1 MFGRF
6 ALTGTKTYLSPVR
19 VLAVMALAIFTAE
32 ALVIVVLFFI
42 PGVSGLALTLIDASL
57 LVLLLSPAL
66 YFHLFRPLVLL
77 VDERRRVEE
86 ELKTE
91 RDRAQG
97 YLDVAGVILVAL
109 DRDGHVKLINRKSA
123 ELLGYEEKDIAGKG
137 WFDEFTPPGSRAEAR
152 AWFLRLMMAGE
163 GGSEGSY
170 ESPLVTRSGEERVIL
185 WSYTVLRDN
194 GHITGALGSGED
206 ITERKRTE
214 MALVESETRYRLI
227 HNTAFD
233 AIIVSDDGDRVTDC
247 NPSAEKIFGYTRDEL
262 IGLNL
267 TLLMPDKY
275 RERHREGLK
284 RFLAAGTSRV
294 QGRIQEFECL
304 RKDGT
309 LLPIEIILNHFTLG
323 GRTSFTGTIRDITE
337 RKRAEREREF
347 IQSSL
352 SQSRKMEAIGRL
364 AGGIAHDF
372 NNVLTAI
379 RGNAEFAMEDI
390 DKEDPAYPR
399 LNEIMRSVEHA
410 SRLTRQLLLFS
421 RGQPVER
428 APLNIN
434 TVIENLLVMVTRLL
448 GADIT
453 VAADLAPDLWT
464 VLADEGNIEQVVM
477 NLAVNARDAMPNGGH
492 IVIKTEN
499 VVLDERSR
507 PPAPEARPGRFI
519 RLTVSDTGVGMEQE
533 IIQRIFEPFF
543 TTKGAGKGTGLGLS
557 VIYGVVKQLGGW
569 IAVESEPNKGSAFR
583 IYLPAIEETPPV
595 SG

>member
-1 MFGRF
+1 MLREGKKEGGDSFNDPRHGMFGRF

-97 YLDVAGVILVAL
+97 YLDVAGAMLVAL
-109 DRDGHVKLINRKSA
+109 DRDGRVKLINRKGA
-123 ELLGYEEKDIAGKG
+123 ETLGYAEEDIVGKG
-137 WFDEFTPPGSRAEAR
+137 WFDEFTPTGSRAEAR
-152 AWFLRLMMAGE
+152 ARFLRLMMMAGD
-163 GGSEGSY
+163 GGSEGNY
-170 ESPLVTRSGEERVIL
+170 ESPLVARSGEERDIL

-247 NPSAEKIFGYTRDEL
+247 NPSAEKVFGYTRDEL
-262 IGLNL
+262 IGLDL
-267 TLLMPDKY
+267 TLLMPEKY
-275 RERHREGLK
+275 RERHRHGLK

-294 QGRIQEFECL
+294 QGRIQVFECL
-304 RKDGT
+304 RKDGA
-309 LLPIEIILNHFTLG
+309 LLPIEIILNHFALG

-337 RKRAEREREF
+337 RRRAEREKDF

-379 RGNAEFAMEDI
+379 RGNAEFAMEDTG
-390 DKEDPAYPR
+390 KEDPAYPR

-428 APLNIN
+428 APLSIN
-434 TVIENLLVMVTRLL
+434 AVIENLLVMVTRLL

-453 VAADLAPDLWT
+453 VAAELAPDLWT

-477 NLAVNARDAMPNGGH
+477 NLSVNARDAMPDGGH

-499 VVLDERSR
+499 VVLDEQTR
-507 PPAPEARPGRFI
+507 PPAPDGPRPLRHLRGRKTARWLDSGRE
-519 RLTVSDTGVGMEQE
+519 RAE
-533 IIQRIFEPFF
+533 
-543 TTKGAGKGTGLGLS
+543 
-557 VIYGVVKQLGGW
+557 
-569 IAVESEPNKGSAFR
+569 
-583 IYLPAIEETPPV
+583 
-595 SG
+595 